1 MYNRCMAFESCT
13 YSSINQ
19 RRPDER
25 SAGRQ
30 GVGKDRT
37 PDIRGEKEMKK
48 EEFYY
53 DSRDNQSR
61 IHAVR
66 YTPEDQEP
74 VCVVQIIHG
83 MAEYFE
89 RYEEFARFLT
99 QRGCIVTGND
109 HLGHGKS
116 VGEDGVYGY
125 FCEQDPATV
134 VVRDV
139 HRLKKMT
146 QQSYPALPYIIIGH
160 SMGSFILRNYL
171 TMYGS
176 GISGAV
182 IMGTGYQTKGAM
194 TAARLMVQ
202 IQKLFLGSKH
212 VSRFCDKISFGSY
225 NKRIP
230 DAKTAY
236 DWLSKNEESVQK
248 YIDDPLCGNIFTL
261 NGFQTLTE
269 LIMRAH
275 DPERLKKIPAGL
287 PLMVISGDADP
298 LGEYGEGIPKVCEG
312 LRSVGV
318 KDVEMHLCPTGRHE
332 LLNEP
337 EREEIMEVIYEW
349 IKKHCLAS
357 CA

>member
-1 MYNRCMAFESCT
+1 MYNKCMAFQPCIYVWQKITGDGPIPAEDS
-13 YSSINQ
+13 
-19 RRPDER
+19 
-25 SAGRQ
+25 
-30 GVGKDRT
+30 K
-37 PDIRGEKEMKK
+37 MKK

-66 YTPEDQEP
+66 YTPGDRVP

-83 MAEYFE
+83 MAEYIA

-99 QRGCIVTGND
+99 ERGCVVTGND

-116 VGEDGVYGY
+116 VGEDKLYGY

-146 QQSYPALPYIIIGH
+146 QQLYPTLPYIIIGH

-176 GISGAV
+176 GITGAV
-182 IMGTGYQTKGAM
+182 IMGTGYQKEGSM
-194 TAARLMVQ
+194 KAARLLVQ

-212 VSRFCDKISFGSY
+212 VSRFCDKVSFGSY

-230 DAKTAY
+230 DARTDF
-236 DWLSKNEESVQK
+236 DWLSKDEERVQK
-248 YIDDPLCGNIFTL
+248 YIDDPLCGNIFTI
-261 NGFQTLTE
+261 NGFLTLTE

-275 DPERLKKIPAGL
+275 DPERLRKIPADL
-287 PLMVISGDADP
+287 PLLVISGDADP
-298 LGEYGEGIPKVCEG
+298 LGGYGEGIPKVCEG
-312 LRSVGV
+312 LRQAGV
-318 KDVEMHLCPTGRHE
+318 KDVEMQFCKTGRHE

-337 EREEIMEVIYEW
+337 EREEIMEEICTW
-349 IKKHCLAS
+349 IRNHCLKAN
-357 CA
+357 A